1 VDRAAAVALDAE
13 DPIAGWRSRFRGAE
27 GLLTVTEGRSP
38 AAEGPLTA
46 AEGPFAAA
54 EGPLTAGE
62 GPFAAAEGGGPI
74 YLDGNSLGRPAA
86 AVAEALGDALR
97 DWSEKLVGGWPRW
110 IDLPGSVGDRVGG
123 LIGAGPGQ
131 VVVCDSTTVNLYKL
145 ASAALSA
152 RTDRRVIL
160 GDADDFPT
168 DRYVLQGLAEAT
180 GRELRLLRGSPTEG
194 LAADEVAAAI
204 DEQVALVCLSHVNFR
219 SGARLDPGAVTAAAH
234 RNGALILWDLS
245 HSAGAIPV
253 DLDQAGADLA
263 VGCTYKYLNSGPGA
277 PAFLYV
283 RRDLQTQLRQPIW
296 GWFGQRDQF
305 AMGPTYDPEVGMG
318 RFLTGTPSVLGLVA
332 VDASVAILEAAGIP
346 ALWAK
351 SQRLT
356 AMMSELVGERLE
368 PLGATFASPR
378 DPARRGA
385 HISVAHPRAW
395 PWCRALIDR
404 KLVVGDFRPPDV
416 IRLGPAPLYTRFVDV
431 FDALERMEGV
441 LAAGLPEAGARPRVT

>member
-1 VDRAAAVALDAE
+1 MDRATAVALDAE
-13 DPIAGWRSRFRGAE
+13 DPIAGYRSQFTG
-27 GLLTVTEGRSP
+27 S
-38 AAEGPLTA
+38 
-46 AEGPFAAA
+46 
-54 EGPLTAGE
+54 
-62 GPFAAAEGGGPI
+62 EGGGAI

-86 AVAEALGDALR
+86 AVVEVLSGALR
-97 DWSEKLVGGWPRW
+97 DWSEDLVGGWSRW
-110 IDLPGSVGDRVGG
+110 IDLPGMVGDRVGR

-145 ASAALSA
+145 ASAALAA
-152 RTDRRVIL
+152 RPNRPVIL
-160 GDADDFPT
+160 GDAGDFAT

-180 GRELRLLRGSPTEG
+180 GRQLRLLRGGRTEG
-194 LAADEVAAAI
+194 LSAGEVAAAI
-204 DEQVALVCLSHVNFR
+204 DEQIALVCLSHVDFR
-219 SGARLDPGAVTAAAH
+219 SGARLDLGAVTAAAH
-234 RNGALILWDLS
+234 RHGALILWDLC

-283 RRDLQTQLRQPIW
+283 RRDLQAELRQPIW

-305 AMGPTYDPEVGMG
+305 AMGPAYDPEAGIG
-318 RFLTGTPSVLGLVA
+318 RFLAGTPPVLGLLA
-332 VDASVAILEAAGIP
+332 VDSSAAVVEVAGVP

-356 AMMSELVGERLE
+356 AMTSELIRDRLE
-368 PLGATFASPR
+368 PLGATLASPR

-385 HISVAHPRAW
+385 HVSVAHPQAW
-395 PWCRALIDR
+395 PWCRELIDR
-404 KLVVGDFRPPDV
+404 DLVVGDFRPPDV

-431 FDALERMEGV
+431 FDALERMEAV
-441 LAAGLPEAGARPRVT
+441 LAAGLPEAGDRPRVT